1 MKPKFVRLSQALFFL
16 NAAIWVLFGLI
27 SLARLAQGNSPNQMM
42 IMKGIIAGL
51 MFGNAAAM
59 LICGLL
65 LAKRQKRGYCLAVL
79 VLTINIILSVTDQF
93 GWMDLITMLF
103 DLALLGLLIANRKN
117 FILLT
122 AGIVSFCLLATSSLC
137 SCAIKTAQQSRD
149 RLILSTYSIASPGE
163 NMLFAFQDEL
173 AAEDGSLNRVNLG
186 IE

>member
-1 MKPKFVRLSQALFFL
+1 MKPKFVRLLQALFFL

-65 LAKRQKRGYCLAVL
+65 LGKRQKRGYSLAVL

-93 GWMDLITMLF
+93 GWIDLITMLY

-117 FILLT
+117 IIMIT
-122 AGIVSFCLLATSSLC
+122 AGIASLCLLATSCLC
-137 SCAIKTAQQSRD
+137 SRAVKTDQQSRD
-149 RLILSTYSIASPGE
+149 RLILSTYSLESLGE
-163 NMLFAFQDEL
+163 NTLFAFQDEL
-173 AAEDGSLNRVNLG
+173 AHQ
-186 IE
+186 